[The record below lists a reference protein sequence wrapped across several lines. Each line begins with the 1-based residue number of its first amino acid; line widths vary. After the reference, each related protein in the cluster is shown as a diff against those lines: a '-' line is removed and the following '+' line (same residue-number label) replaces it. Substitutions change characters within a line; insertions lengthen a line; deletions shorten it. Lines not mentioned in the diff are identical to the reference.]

1 MSKMG
6 SKGWSSGESTG
17 LPPIWPGFRKSWR
30 RIHTCIEFVVGS
42 LICSERF
49 FSGYSGFTLS
59 WKTNISKF
67 LFDQESRRRKLTKN
81 HFVDVLPLN
90 RWLFYLFIYL
100 FIWNGQYLLVLRCL
114 YCPKQWHVQVTPF
127 IAFVNWL
134 YLQQSKLQPISSI
147 QH

>member
-1 MSKMG
+1 MFTNLFCAKFVKFGDFMSKMG
-6 SKGWSSGESTG
+6 SKGWSSGESTD

-59 WKTNISKF
+59 SKTNISKF
-67 LFDQESRRRKLTKN
+67 LFDQESRRRKVTKN

-100 FIWNGQYLLVLRCL
+100 KWSISSRSKVLVL
-114 YCPKQWHVQVTPF
+114 
-127 IAFVNWL
+127 
-134 YLQQSKLQPISSI
+134 S
-147 QH
+147 

>member
-1 MSKMG
+1 MFTNLFCAKFVKFGDFMSKMG
-6 SKGWSSGESTG
+6 SKGWSSGESTD
-17 LPPIWPGFRKSWR
+17 LPPIWLWFRKSWR

-59 WKTNISKF
+59 SKTNISKF

-100 FIWNGQYLLVLRCL
+100 KWSISSRSKVLVL
-114 YCPKQWHVQVTPF
+114 
-127 IAFVNWL
+127 
-134 YLQQSKLQPISSI
+134 S
-147 QH
+147 

>member
-1 MSKMG
+1 MFTNLFCAKFVKFGDFMSKMG

-17 LPPIWPGFRKSWR
+17 LPPIWPGFRKFWR

-59 WKTNISKF
+59 SKTNISKF
-67 LFDQESRRRKLTKN
+67 LFDRESRRRKVTKN

-100 FIWNGQYLLVLRCL
+100 KWSISSRSKVLVL
-114 YCPKQWHVQVTPF
+114 
-127 IAFVNWL
+127 
-134 YLQQSKLQPISSI
+134 S
-147 QH
+147 

>member
-1 MSKMG
+1 MFTNLLCAKFVKFGDFMSKMG
-6 SKGWSSGESTG
+6 SKGWSSGESTD

-59 WKTNISKF
+59 SKTNISKF
-67 LFDQESRRRKLTKN
+67 LFDQESRRRKVTKN

-100 FIWNGQYLLVLRCL
+100 KWSISSRSKVLVL
-114 YCPKQWHVQVTPF
+114 
-127 IAFVNWL
+127 
-134 YLQQSKLQPISSI
+134 S
-147 QH
+147 

>member
-1 MSKMG
+1 MFTNLFCAKFVKFGDFMSKMG
-6 SKGWSSGESTG
+6 SKGWSSGESTD
-17 LPPIWPGFRKSWR
+17 LPPIWPGSRKSWR

-59 WKTNISKF
+59 SKTNISKF

-100 FIWNGQYLLVLRCL
+100 KWSISSRSKVLVL
-114 YCPKQWHVQVTPF
+114 
-127 IAFVNWL
+127 
-134 YLQQSKLQPISSI
+134 S
-147 QH
+147 